1 MAGSQLN
8 IKIDPDFL
16 QRVKA
21 HATRQG
27 KTVTEFV
34 AQGLMEAVSEER
46 SASIEERVARI
57 EKHLGLDD

>member
-1 MAGSQLN
+1 VARSQLN
-8 IKIDPDFL
+8 IKIDPELL

-34 AQGLMEAVSEER
+34 AETLMEAVAEEKV
-46 SASIEERVARI
+46 ASIEERLARI
-57 EKHLGLDD
+57 ENTLD

>member
-1 MAGSQLN
+1 MARSQLN
-8 IKIDPDFL
+8 IKIDPELL

-34 AQGLMEAVSEER
+34 AETLMEAVAEEKV
-46 SASIEERVARI
+46 ASIEERLARI
-57 EKHLGLDD
+57 ENTLD